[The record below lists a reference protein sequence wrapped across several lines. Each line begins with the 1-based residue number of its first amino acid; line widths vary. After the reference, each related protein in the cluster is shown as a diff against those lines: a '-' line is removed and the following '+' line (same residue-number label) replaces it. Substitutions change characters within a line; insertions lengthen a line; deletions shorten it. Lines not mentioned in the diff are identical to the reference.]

1 MNSTFNSGLSNLLSD
16 DPRILVKPEL
26 AGWLTRAG
34 KSHYLKEVKRLII
47 GAAFLCFCLI
57 SPGRT
62 QEESPPQEI
71 PVQKPKYDYLSTF
84 LSRSTRP
91 LGFKEDQEMRK
102 LIRQPASKWAARAG
116 VRHIL
121 H

>member
-1 MNSTFNSGLSNLLSD
+1 MCVFLLS
-16 DPRILVKPEL
+16 
-26 AGWLTRAG
+26 A
-34 KSHYLKEVKRLII
+34 
-47 GAAFLCFCLI
+47 
-57 SPGRT
+57 GRT
-62 QEESPPQEI
+62 QEETPPQDI

-91 LGFKEDQEMRK
+91 LGFKEDQAIRK